1 MMRDALLA
9 LRDFVVIAAF
19 VAVLMIW
26 LILTNS
32 SLPF

>member
-1 MMRDALLA
+1 MREAFTA
-9 LRDFVVIAAF
+9 LRDFIVIVTF
-19 VAVLMIW
+19 VAVLLMW

>member
-1 MMRDALLA
+1 MREAFLA

-19 VAVLMIW
+19 VAALLIW